1 MHIANPFPIP
11 LQNIEA
17 GNILVNPSGVC
28 KLSGFGNAQCVDDDC
43 SSWTPMRG
51 TAFWTAP
58 EVIRNQGGKRYG
70 PKVDIWGAG
79 CVLLKMWTEGRALR
93 DIDMITLVVKVSRA
107 SMSHPGALTEIDMP
121 TQSMCVN
128 RYRDWGHGDRL
139 RGMGR
144 LHLFPRT

>member
-1 MHIANPFPIP
+1 MHIADSFPIP

-17 GNILVNPSGVC
+17 GNILVDPSGMC
-28 KLSGFGNAQCVDDDC
+28 KLSGFGNAQRVDDDRA
-43 SSWTPMRG
+43 SWTPMRG

-58 EVIRNQGGKRYG
+58 EVTKSQGGKRYG

-107 SMSHPGALTEIDMP
+107 PMSNLGLSPRSICQPNQHVTGFKAWDVSASSPGRDP
-121 TQSMCVN
+121 VRSC
-128 RYRDWGHGDRL
+128 YRI
-139 RGMGR
+139 
-144 LHLFPRT
+144 